1 MSSIRTLIAAVAVLL
16 MTGDSL
22 FGCCHAKDLD
32 LPMFLDDNPRYPL
45 VFAIYPSGHYLDLES
60 CRVISGDEDNFE
72 IYAEGVF
79 HSRDSFVQ
87 RKDNPIYH
95 FRKNEESDGE
105 LQFWK
110 NSSKEW
116 KTFPNPYDKETIE
129 AILDETGYVDY
140 YFPPYYIF
148 KYLYRHLFG
157 KSYEDD
163 IDDEALQRTAII
175 WQRRET
181 VGFRRYLWN
190 DKNYPLVWVCGG
202 WNWYLDKSSI
212 YVEMEEPPQFILR
225 VLVLEPTFLHYE
237 DTLPRSIHSY
247 RLLYD
252 EDEGKMYH
260 WDPLG
265 KEWYYMT
272 PELSDASLHH
282 GIRYVGEAAFYLVYG
297 EKFYDVF
304 PRWYRARS
312 PWLDIHD
319 KWFYERLDGEM
330 E

>member
-1 MSSIRTLIAAVAVLL
+1 MLRKVLL
-16 MTGDSL
+16 ADCIAFLLVMHI
-22 FGCCHAKDLD
+22 FGICHAGDLD
-32 LPMFLDDNPRYPL
+32 LPMFLNDNPRYPL

-60 CRVISGDEDNFE
+60 CRVISGDEDSFE

-79 HSRDSFVQ
+79 KSLDGAVQ
-87 RKDNPIYH
+87 RKENPIYH
-95 FRKNEESDGE
+95 FRKNEESNWE

-110 NSSKEW
+110 NSSNEW
-116 KTFPNPYDKETIE
+116 KTFPNPYDQEKIE
-129 AILDETGYVDY
+129 SILDETGSVDY

-157 KSYEDD
+157 KPYEDN

-181 VGFRRYLWN
+181 VKFRRYLWN
-190 DKNYPLVWVCGG
+190 DKNYPLVWICGG
-202 WNWYLDKSSI
+202 WTWYLDKSSI
-212 YVEMEEPPQFILR
+212 YVEMEEPPQYILR
-225 VLVLEPTFLHYE
+225 VLVLEPTFLRYD

-247 RLLYD
+247 RFLYG
-252 EDEGKMYH
+252 EDEGKMYK
-260 WDPLG
+260 WEPK
-265 KEWYYMT
+265 KEERFYLT
-272 PELSDASLHH
+272 PNKNDA
-282 GIRYVGEAAFYLVYG
+282 IYVGEAAFYLVYG

-304 PRWYRARS
+304 PRWRRKRN

-319 KWFYERLDGEM
+319 EWFYERLDGEM

>member
-1 MSSIRTLIAAVAVLL
+1 MRKIWALIAAVAML
-16 MTGDSL
+16 MMGNSL
-22 FGCCHAKDLD
+22 FGCCHVKELD

-45 VFAIYPSGHYLDLES
+45 VFAIYPQGHYLDLES
-60 CRVISGDEDNFE
+60 CKVISGDEDSFE

-105 LQFWK
+105 LQFWESYGK
-110 NSSKEW
+110 KW
-116 KTFPNPYDKETIE
+116 KTFPDPYDQEKNE

-140 YFPPYYIF
+140 HFPVYYIF

-157 KSYEDD
+157 KPYEDD
-163 IDDEALQRTAII
+163 IDDEALQHTAII

-181 VGFRRYLWN
+181 VGFSDYLWD

-202 WNWYLDKSSI
+202 WTWYLDKSSI
-212 YVEMEEPPQFILR
+212 YVEMEEPPQYILR
-225 VLVLEPTFLHYE
+225 VLILEPTFLRYD

-247 RLLYD
+247 RFLYD
-252 EDEGKMYH
+252 DDEGKMYK
-260 WDPLG
+260 WSPKLE
-265 KEWYYMT
+265 KWWYLEPDENDTSYNDG
-272 PELSDASLHH
+272 E
-282 GIRYVGEAAFYLVYG
+282 RYVGEAAFYLVYG
-297 EKFYDVF
+297 EKLYDVF
-304 PRWYRARS
+304 PRWHRARS